1 MKKQGM
7 GIIALML
14 VASLLLTTAGC
25 AADGR
30 VCILTEKGL
39 SPKPVAATTGDN
51 ATQATDFSLRLFQA
65 VCEEGQNTS
74 VSPLSV
80 LVALS
85 MTANGARGNT
95 LAQMEQVLGMDTQEL
110 NRYLHDYMTDLP
122 QGEDGAL
129 HLANSIWFTDDKR
142 FTVNPDFL
150 QVNADYYGA
159 GIYQAPFDDTTLQ
172 DINRWV
178 DTETDGMIPDILDE
192 IPPDALMY
200 LVNAL
205 AFEAEWEEMYQ
216 KHQVREG
223 IFTLE
228 NGSAQTVEF
237 MYSEEGYYLE
247 DENATG
253 LLKYY
258 KGGTYAFV
266 ALLPKEGVRVA
277 EYVDSLTGESLH
289 EMLSN
294 PRLATVQAAIPKFEA
309 EYSTDLV
316 KVLSG
321 MGMEDAFSGR
331 TADLTGL
338 GSSTAGNIFISRVL
352 HKTHI
357 TVGEQGTKA
366 GAVTV
371 VETKD
376 AGIPEIID
384 PKTVYLDRPFVYM
397 LIDTE
402 SALPFFM
409 GTMMSV
415 NG

>member
-7 GIIALML
+7 GILALIL

-30 VCILTEKGL
+30 ATNLMAGI
-39 SPKPVAATTGDN
+39 SPKPVAATTGDS

-80 LVALS
+80 LTALA

-110 NRYLHDYMTDLP
+110 NRHLHDHMADLP
-122 QGEDGAL
+122 QGEDGKL
-129 HLANSIWFTDDKR
+129 SLANSIWFTDDKR

-150 QVNADYYGA
+150 QVNADYYA
-159 GIYQAPFDDTTLQ
+159 ADIYQAPFDDTTLQ
-172 DINRWV
+172 DINDWV
-178 DTETDGMIPDILDE
+178 DAETDGMIPHILDE
-192 IPPDALMY
+192 IPPDTLMY

-253 LLKYY
+253 FIKYY
-258 KGGTYAFV
+258 KGGAYAFV
-266 ALLPKEGVRVA
+266 ALLPNEDVRIA
-277 EYVDSLTGESLH
+277 AYIDSLTGEGLH

-294 PRLATVQAAIPKFEA
+294 PRLATVQAAVPKFEA

-321 MGMEDAFSGR
+321 MGMEDAFSGKA
-331 TADLTGL
+331 ADLTGL

-366 GAVTV
+366 GAATV

-376 AGIPEIID
+376 EGAPELVD

-397 LIDTE
+397 LIDRD

-415 NG
+415 KG